1 MRKQLV
7 AVVVMIL
14 GLAGTLAWA
23 GDQVEVDFRFSFMVD
38 GKEMPAGSYV
48 VQVNG
53 DRVVIKDPKGG
64 AGTEVTVVTR
74 LADRGLEKPKLFF
87 DKTEDGTYYLAEL
100 SLPGVDGFAFKGA
113 PGRHSHE
120 AVTPSK

>member
-23 GDQVEVDFRFSFMVD
+23 VDQVEVDFRFAFIVD
-38 GKEMPAGSYV
+38 GKEMPAGSYI

-64 AGTEVTVVTR
+64 AGTEVAVVTR

-87 DKTEDGTYYLAEL
+87 DKTEDGKYYLSEL

>member
-7 AVVVMIL
+7 AVAMMIL

-23 GDQVEVDFRFSFMVD
+23 GDQVEVDFRFAFMVD
-38 GKEMPAGSYV
+38 GKQMPAGSYV

-74 LADRGLEKPKLFF
+74 Q
-87 DKTEDGTYYLAEL
+87 
-100 SLPGVDGFAFKGA
+100 
-113 PGRHSHE
+113 
-120 AVTPSK
+120 

>member
-1 MRKQLV
+1 MKRQIV

-23 GDQVEVDFRFSFMVD
+23 GDQVELDFRFAFIVD

-48 VQVNG
+48 VQVSG
-53 DRVVIKDPKGG
+53 DRVVIKNPKGG

-74 LADRGLEKPKLFF
+74 LADRGLENPKVFF
-87 DKTEDGTYYLAEL
+87 DKTEDGKYYLAEL

-120 AVTPSK
+120 AVTTNK